1 VSEGAASERLK
12 HDHFGS
18 ISRVVDAR
26 GERIRRDTGDASF
39 GLRWCAR
46 LAARREARALK
57 ALAGVPGVPNLIH
70 FDGRVLERSYLDGRT
85 MPEAQPRDPGYFR
98 AAHQLLRALRERGVA
113 HNDLAKEAN
122 WMVLSD
128 GTPGLLDFQLAAVN
142 ARRSGWFRLM
152 AREDLRHLLKHKRTY
167 LPKRVTPTER
177 RVLARRS
184 WLARAWMASGKK
196 LYIFVARRILNW
208 EDNEARGR
216 RKR

>member
-1 VSEGAASERLK
+1 VSERRRERAAQARPLRK
-12 HDHFGS
+12 HQPRGG
-18 ISRVVDAR
+18 RA
-26 GERIRRDTGDASF
+26 GERIRRDTGDASL
-39 GLRWCAR
+39 GLRWFAR
-46 LAARREARALK
+46 LAAGARRARSRRWRR
-57 ALAGVPGVPNLIH
+57 AGFPNLIH
-70 FDGRVLERSYLDGRT
+70 FDGRVLERGYLAGRT
-85 MPEAQPRDPGYFR
+85 MPEAQPRDPRYFR
-98 AAHQLLRALRERGVA
+98 AAHRLLRALRERGVA

-128 GTPGLLDFQLAAVN
+128 GTPGLLDFQLARELRAAALVPADG
-142 ARRSGWFRLM
+142 ARGP
-152 AREDLRHLLKHKRTY
+152 APPAQAQAHLL
-167 LPKRVTPTER
+167 PERVTPTER